1 MTDDFDP
8 QPHPQPEAAPEPA
21 VVPRWRR
28 RDPAFDWEERI
39 ARALT
44 RDPDWEAKRA
54 KAEYDAWV
62 ARGGVEEG
70 S

>member
-1 MTDDFDP
+1 MTDDDFDP
-8 QPHPQPEAAPEPA
+8 QPHPQPVEPA
-21 VVPRWRR
+21 IVPAWRR
-28 RDPAFDWEERI
+28 REPASGWEERI
-39 ARALT
+39 CRSLT

-70 S
+70 A